1 MQQLLNIFPPR
12 ATVLKW
18 LFLVVLSTG
27 NLLFQDVSTDNLYR
41 TEQVFTTKKTRS
53 NSGGTALFSFVREVN
68 TCQNG
73 AFGPFDLSRLLLLAT
88 STNTQLR
95 VLTSVFYSFSYQF
108 LLRAAPLPGRISPES
123 DPAFSRS

>member
-12 ATVLKW
+12 ATILKW
-18 LFLVVLSTG
+18 LFLVILSTG

-53 NSGGTALFSFVREVN
+53 NSGGTVLFSFRGV
-68 TCQNG
+68 TPFQNG
-73 AFGPFDLSRLLLLAT
+73 TFQAFCLSRLLHFAS
-88 STNTQLR
+88 STNTRLR
-95 VLTSVFYSFSYQF
+95 VLTSVFHSFSYRM
-108 LLRAAPLPGRISPES
+108 LLKAAPQPGRISPES